1 LQSLPATA
9 EVPETMRKIPLHA
22 ALLLFCACASNPTP
36 PANSSESDAAPAE
49 TTASDDSA
57 MESQREPFIQGCI
70 KKASAPEYCAC
81 AFEQFR
87 IVFKGVDLNQ
97 PLEEGDPRLQT
108 LQKKTIAACSSK
120 IDEAQVRSNFLE
132 QCVENEPKKKAYCEC
147 AWPALR
153 KDLELAEL
161 LGNTESLRFFAAKK
175 QMTAICKGK
184 FPVDVAKREFMQGC
198 IQEPGSSEKM
208 CGCLWNKVIAR
219 FTAEEIAAGTADLKN
234 MPELAKCK

>member
-1 LQSLPATA
+1 
-9 EVPETMRKIPLHA
+9 MRKISMSLALPL
-22 ALLLFCACASNPTP
+22 LTACASNPTP
-36 PANSSESDAAPAE
+36 PADPSQPESPPAE
-49 TTASDDSA
+49 APGDDSA

-87 IVFKGVDLNQ
+87 IVFKGADLNK
-97 PLEEGDPRLQT
+97 PLAENDPRLQE
-108 LQKKTIAACSSK
+108 LQKKTIATCSSK

-132 QCVENEPKKKAYCEC
+132 QCVEDEPKKKAYCEC

-153 KDLELAEL
+153 KDLELPEL
-161 LGNTESLRFFAAKK
+161 LGSTESLRFFAAKK
-175 QMTAICKGK
+175 QMTATCKGK

-208 CGCLWNKVIAR
+208 CGCLWNKVSAR